1 MTQSNSI
8 FLIQFQIC
16 TLRDCSSA
24 ILNACSVAQ
33 FCNLRSLIQT
43 SISIVLQGICLSKLN
58 LKGKV
63 LAQIAESTVNSLAQ
77 SQILNIAITVLILK
91 RFGCQNL
98 IAVGIHQSNKIA
110 KISSSSGINFL
121 CVDLADNHRHSTTLS
136 SHRLVCLIHAL
147 NDGKSILT
155 NRLAFSQLRNIQLKG
170 ASIDT
175 FIVFATLRSIIT
187 CIKFHRF
194 SIQCCTGSCRTLIN
208 IKVKLH
214 AIGRSTI
221 SNRQNLG

>member
-16 TLRDCSSA
+16 ILRDCISA
-24 ILNACSVAQ
+24 ILKGCSVAQ

-58 LKGKV
+58 LKGEV

-77 SQILNIAITVLILK
+77 FQILNIAITVLILK

-98 IAVGIHQSNKIA
+98 IAFGILQSNKIA
-110 KISSSSGINFL
+110 KLSSSSGINFL
-121 CVDLADNHRHSTTLS
+121 CIDLADNHRHSTTLS
-136 SHRLVCLIHAL
+136 NHRLVCLVHAL

-175 FIVFATLRSIIT
+175 IIFFATLRSIIT
-187 CIKFHRF
+187 CVKFHRF
-194 SIQCCTGSCRTLIN
+194 SIQCCTGSFRTLIN

-214 AIGRSTI
+214 AIGCSTTN
-221 SNRQNLG
+221 NRQNLG